1 MVERREQWSDLVAMT
16 SGRTTNVWIVE
27 DNRLFRQGLA
37 ALVAEAEG
45 MECPVAVESV
55 EEALDR
61 VETGD
66 VPDIVLM
73 DIGLPGMDGID
84 GTREIRARVRAARV
98 IMLTVQE
105 EDESVF
111 RAVCAGASGYLLKP
125 LPADEIVDAIREV
138 EQGAAPMNGY
148 IARKVLDMFSR
159 YTVAPAEAA
168 TYCLTPRER
177 EILALLVEGSTMKQ
191 IANRLAVSY
200 HTIDTHLRSIYDKL
214 HVHSR
219 SAAVAKALRERLL

>member
-1 MVERREQWSDLVAMT
+1 MAGRRDRWSD
-16 SGRTTNVWIVE
+16 SGVMAPDRVTNVWIVE

-37 ALVAEAEG
+37 ALVAEAED
-45 MECPVAVESV
+45 MACPVAVESA
-55 EEALDR
+55 EEAIEKVD
-61 VETGD
+61 EGS

-84 GTREIRARVRAARV
+84 GTREIRSRVRAARV

-105 EDESVF
+105 EDDSVF

-125 LPADEIVDAIREV
+125 LPAEEIVDAIREV

-159 YTVAPAEAA
+159 YTVAPTEADA
-168 TYCLTPRER
+168 YRLTPRER
-177 EILALLVEGSTMKQ
+177 EILSLLVEGSTMKQ
-191 IANRLAVSY
+191 IANRLGVSY